1 MTQAIINFNPE
12 NEHVVDFVERAF
24 DSLYENDDND
34 YDFEGAVVR
43 DGNVIPNAAKV
54 LKEAGY
60 RINTLK
66 ATGDVAGNLVVG
78 LTNEDEVTLIVYVS
92 DMVDTVDEVLRD
104 AIAPECETDDFVDTL
119 EQDDVSLSELVPPKR
134 GWLSFWNW
142 K

>member
-24 DSLYENDDND
+24 ESLYDNDDND

-43 DGNVIPNAAKV
+43 NGNVIPNAAKV

-66 ATGDVAGNLVVG
+66 ATGDVVGNLVVG
-78 LTNEDEVTLIVYVS
+78 LTNEDKVTLIVYVS
-92 DMVDTVDEVLRD
+92 DTVDTVDEVLRD
-104 AIAPECETDDFVDTL
+104 AIAPEYETDDFV
-119 EQDDVSLSELVPPKR
+119 DDVSLSELVPPKR

>member
-24 DSLYENDDND
+24 ESLYDNDDND

-43 DGNVIPNAAKV
+43 NGNVIPNAAKV

-66 ATGDVAGNLVVG
+66 STGDVVGNLVVG
-78 LTNEDEVTLIVYVS
+78 LTNEDKVTLIVYVS
-92 DMVDTVDEVLRD
+92 DTVDTVDEVLRD
-104 AIAPECETDDFVDTL
+104 AIAPEYETDDFV
-119 EQDDVSLSELVPPKR
+119 DDVSLSELVPPKR